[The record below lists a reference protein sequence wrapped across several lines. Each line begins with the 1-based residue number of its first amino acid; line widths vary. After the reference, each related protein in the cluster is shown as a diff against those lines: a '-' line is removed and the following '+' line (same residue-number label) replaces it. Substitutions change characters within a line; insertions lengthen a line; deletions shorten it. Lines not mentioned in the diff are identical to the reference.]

1 MKSKLLSALLILC
14 ALVMYLAAYSP
25 LRAGSGPEEA
35 QSALEKTFDMIPED
49 GYIISAETL
58 YTRLK
63 SGKQDFVIVDTRP
76 HIEDFEAGH
85 IPGALY
91 IPWREIVKEDSL
103 KKLPKDKE
111 IILYCSTGP
120 LANQSL
126 IALRTLGYKAY
137 ALRWGMISWAETRQS
152 DQARE
157 EISKAGKAGHPVEKG
172 MNAKL
177 REEYKKKMLQHMG
190 C

>member
-1 MKSKLLSALLILC
+1 MKIKLLSVLLISC
-14 ALVMYLAAYSP
+14 ALVMSLAVYST
-25 LRAGSGPEEA
+25 LRAGSGPDDVL
-35 QSALEKTFDMIPED
+35 SALEKTFDLIPED
-49 GYIISAETL
+49 GYNITAETL
-58 YTRLK
+58 YTRMK

-91 IPWREIVKEDSL
+91 IPWREIVQEDSF
-103 KKLPKDKE
+103 KKLPKDKD
-111 IILYCSTGP
+111 IILYCSTGH
-120 LANQSL
+120 LENQSL

-137 ALRWGMISWAETRQS
+137 ALRWGMMSWAETRHS

-157 EISKAGKAGHPVEKG
+157 EISKARKAGYPVEKG
-172 MNAKL
+172 VDAKL
-177 REEYKKKMLQHMG
+177 REEYKQKMLQHMG